1 MAQKFLTNIDLNENA
16 LVKASFEVL
25 TSDPSTALF
34 DGRMYFNSV
43 DGVIK
48 IYDSTA
54 SAWRR
59 VVAGIGETAGVVAA
73 GTHATALTI
82 TDSGGQISITPNLA
96 TSASAG
102 LFSATDFTK
111 LADATADATASKLV
125 MRDASGQAK
134 IATPTDAAH
143 IATKGY
149 VDAARQGLDVKQ
161 SVRVASTAPVAI
173 ASALEAGDV
182 IDGVTLVAGDRVLLK
197 DQTSA
202 SENGIYVA
210 VSSGTGVRSSDA
222 NGTADTGEL
231 KPGTFTFVEEGD
243 ANSDKGFV
251 VSTNGTITVGSS
263 AIAWTQF
270 SGAGSFEAGDG
281 LSQNGNTINVNVTA
295 DRIAITSDAIDIA
308 STYAGQSSI
317 TTLGTITGETSIWN
331 GTVIDGQYGGTGVA
345 NTGKTI
351 TLGGNLTTSGAH
363 ATTLTTTATTSVT
376 LPTAGTLSTLD
387 GIETLTN
394 KTLTSPT
401 LSAPV
406 LGTPASGTLTNATGL
421 PLTTGITGTLNIP
434 NGGTNATTAADART
448 NLASASGEATGRT
461 TGTPTLARIVSQ
473 QCEASSGSTS
483 VTTVTHNFNT
493 LAVIVQIV
501 EDNGGATVYGDV
513 LRSNTNTVSVT
524 LNGTEIQTGEYTI
537 IVTG

>member
-1 MAQKFLTNIDLNENA
+1 MAQKFLTNIDLNKNA
-16 LVKASFEVL
+16 VVNASFEVL
-25 TSDPSTALF
+25 TTDPSTELF

-54 SAWRR
+54 AAWRK
-59 VVAGIGETAGVVAA
+59 VVAGIGAAAGVIAA

-82 TDSGGQISITPNLA
+82 TDSGGQISIAPNLA

-134 IATPTDAAH
+134 IANPTDAAH

-210 VSSGTGVRSSDA
+210 VASGAASRSSDA

-231 KPGTFTFVEEGD
+231 KPGTFTFVEEGTN
-243 ANSDKGFV
+243 NSDKGFV
-251 VSTNGTITVGSS
+251 VSTNGTITIGST
-263 AIAWTQF
+263 AIAFTQF
-270 SGAGSFEAGDG
+270 SGAGSFTAGDG
-281 LSQNGNTINVNVTA
+281 LSQSGNTINVNVTA
-295 DRIAITSDAIDIA
+295 NRTAITSDAIDIA
-308 STYAGQSSI
+308 STYVGQTSI
-317 TTLGTITGETSIWN
+317 TTLGTIGTGVWN
-331 GTVIDGQYGGTGVA
+331 GSVVAGQYGGTGVA

-376 LPTAGTLSTLD
+376 LPTTGTLSTLD
-387 GIETLTN
+387 GTETLTN

-401 LSAPV
+401 LTAPA
-406 LGTPASGTLTNATGL
+406 LGTPASGVLTNATGL
-421 PLTTGITGTLNIP
+421 PLTTGVTGTLPIA
-434 NGGTNATTAADART
+434 NGGTNATSAADARA
-448 NLASASGEATGRT
+448 NLGIKTSAGAAT
-461 TGTPTLARIVSQ
+461 TGTPVLARIADQ
-473 QCEASSGSTS
+473 ACAATIGSTS
-483 VTTVTHNFNT
+483 VTTVEHKFNT
-493 LAVIVQIV
+493 KNVVVQVYQVSTGETVNCDVVRSTVDAVVVTI
-501 EDNGGATVYGDV
+501 NGATIGADDFHIV
-513 LRSNTNTVSVT
+513 
-524 LNGTEIQTGEYTI
+524 
-537 IVTG
+537 VTG